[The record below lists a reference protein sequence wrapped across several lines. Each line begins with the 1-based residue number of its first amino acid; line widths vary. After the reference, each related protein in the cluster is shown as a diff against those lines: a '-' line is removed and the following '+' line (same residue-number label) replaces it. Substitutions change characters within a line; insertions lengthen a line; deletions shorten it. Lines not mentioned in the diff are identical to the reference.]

1 MQCRQIK
8 MQVDPQL
15 DFVCVYLRLCSGGK
29 EERLFTYNYIFA
41 FWLTLSSAKMFHI
54 SFCFRCVKL
63 SPSNYI
69 FRSTTGFLV
78 TFISQSIHHP
88 YFFKWKKDKT
98 PPLHGFLSPST
109 KNGRNIDKSN
119 NAIVTI
125 CSLSCHFIKFQGLK
139 KKKKKI
145 ILL

>member
-1 MQCRQIK
+1 
-8 MQVDPQL
+8 MQVDKNVGRPSTR
-15 DFVCVYLRLCSGGK
+15 FCVCVYLQLCSGGGGK

-41 FWLTLSSAKMFHI
+41 FWLTLSSGKMFHI

-78 TFISQSIHHP
+78 TFISQSLHHP

-119 NAIVTI
+119 NAIVTT
-125 CSLSCHFIKFQGLK
+125 CSLSCHL
-139 KKKKKI
+139 
-145 ILL
+145 

>member
-1 MQCRQIK
+1 M
-8 MQVDPQL
+8 
-15 DFVCVYLRLCSGGK
+15 CVYLQLCSGVK

-41 FWLTLSSAKMFHI
+41 YWLTLSSAKMFHI
-54 SFCFRCVKL
+54 FFCFRCVKL
-63 SPSNYI
+63 SAVKLHLQVCHWIFSHLYFSITSPSV
-69 FRSTTGFLV
+69 FFLNG
-78 TFISQSIHHP
+78 
-88 YFFKWKKDKT
+88 KKDKT

-119 NAIVTI
+119 NAIVTT
-125 CSLSCHFIKFQGLK
+125 CSLSCHFIKFQELK